1 MFSEFPVIYAYID
14 GAIASFHMLTQ
25 FDLRGPDS
33 LRLLGCVGVG
43 IGLVKSLGC
52 NHGLAPKAIIALDA

>member
-1 MFSEFPVIYAYID
+1 VYID
-14 GAIASFHMLTQ
+14 GAIASFLMLAR

-52 NHGLAPKAIIALDA
+52 NHGLAPKAVIALDA